1 MLGLL
6 RGTVVLNEHDEAWR
20 IQAEAACVKLKKLLG
35 GVAVDVQHV
44 GSTSVPG
51 LMAKPILDLVIGV
64 RELNDLDPY
73 VEKLAQADI
82 REVLQDLPGQR
93 LFVMGDFAADTR
105 THHIHAVV
113 WNSAAWKNYVRFRDY
128 LRAFDEKRA
137 AYEAKKRELA
147 AMYPANRQAYTEGK
161 AELIGKLLEE
171 ANRWAEGRDIHG

>member
-6 RGTVVLNEHDEAWR
+6 RGTVVLNEYDEAWR
-20 IQAEAACVKLKKLLG
+20 IQAETACVKLKKLLG
-35 GVAVDVQHV
+35 GAAVDIQHV

-93 LFVMGDFAADTR
+93 PQFTD
-105 THHIHAVV
+105 
-113 WNSAAWKNYVRFRDY
+113 
-128 LRAFDEKRA
+128 
-137 AYEAKKRELA
+137 
-147 AMYPANRQAYTEGK
+147 P
-161 AELIGKLLEE
+161 
-171 ANRWAEGRDIHG
+171 